1 MDCVGWQQIK
11 NNPFLITDWFM
22 ERQFNNGDFEKLLR
36 DNANQ
41 YRMYPSEKV
50 WKGIHS
56 ALHTRRRWYGLTAAI
71 LFLITGS
78 VVSIFVFN
86 DKPEKNTLADQK
98 IVPPQKSVAK
108 VTPALIYKPQKFTPE
123 IKQTKSSNQ
132 PAVYITESY
141 LNSPLLNM
149 HAGDDQSTAN
159 LNNSNSNSVRNEE
172 SFDPNTLDNND
183 ISNDVQLLITMGI
196 LKNNKKV
203 ETEIAAIDESPL
215 EERNITDQSRVD
227 ENTGKKITDE
237 ISALASQNVSI
248 TKSKKQSRLT
258 AQIYFTPTVSYRKL
272 SENKN
277 VYNNTGFYV
286 PSIDVNHL
294 VKHKP
299 GMGVEFGIEG
309 RYHLNKKLSL
319 KTGLQF
325 NLNRYDIK
333 AYSHPTEIATVALST
348 GYRVDSQVSLSNY
361 RNFSSTT
368 TPNWLENFYF
378 QVAVPVGAEII
389 LSDRNNIQ
397 WGISGTIQPTYVIGD
412 RAYLISSDYKN
423 YAKFPELMRR
433 WNLST
438 GIGTFVSYSTG
449 RIKWQAGPHLRYQ
462 HLSSF
467 VSELTVKENLFAVG
481 LKVGAS
487 LNNKK

>member
-1 MDCVGWQQIK
+1 
-11 NNPFLITDWFM
+11 M

-50 WKGIHS
+50 WKGIDS
-56 ALHTRRRWYGLTAAI
+56 ALHSRRRWYGLTAAI

-78 VVSIFVFN
+78 VVSIFIFN
-86 DKPEKNTLADQK
+86 DTSEKNTVADQK
-98 IVPPQKSVAK
+98 IASPQNSVSK
-108 VTPALIYKPQKFTPE
+108 VTPALPGKHQKFTPE
-123 IKQTKSSNQ
+123 IKRTKPADQ
-132 PAVYITESY
+132 RAVYITESY
-141 LNSPLLNM
+141 FNSPLLST
-149 HAGDDQSTAN
+149 HAGDEQSVAN
-159 LNNSNSNSVRNEE
+159 LNNPNNIRYEE
-172 SFDPNTLDNND
+172 SFDGNIPGKNE
-183 ISNDVQLLITMGI
+183 ISSDEQLLINLGI
-196 LKNNKKV
+196 LKNNSKV
-203 ETEIAAIDESPL
+203 ETAIAQYAESSL
-215 EERNITDQSRVD
+215 EERMITDQSRVD

-248 TKSKKQSRLT
+248 TKSKKQSRVT

-277 VYNNTGFYV
+277 VYNNSSFYV

-299 GMGVEFGIEG
+299 GMGLEFGLEG

-333 AYSHPTEIATVALST
+333 AYSHPTEIATVALSS
-348 GYRVDSQVSLSNY
+348 GYGVDSLASLSNY
-361 RNFSSTT
+361 RNFSSTA

-389 LSDRNNIQ
+389 LSDRKNIQ

-423 YAKFPELMRR
+423 YAKFPDVMRR

-467 VSELTVKENLFAVG
+467 VSELTVKENLFAIG
-481 LKVGAS
+481 LKVGAT
-487 LNNKK
+487 LDNKK